1 MGRSFRKSKP
11 LIYVFCEGESEQA
24 YTEFLKEK
32 FSDVA
37 SIRKPSSTGIFEVAE
52 DKFDKDKRY
61 KDNAE
66 VIDEIWFFFD
76 VEADD
81 RSKWDN
87 RLRIIKKLRRLKKKP
102 GIRVRLLMTTAC
114 IEYWF
119 MLHYKL
125 YAPRIES
132 VADKERVLGEVVQKE
147 PHYKKGDYPST
158 ARIAERYA
166 TAVSNAD
173 KILRNLQQEG
183 LPCLEDSDERNRWLY
198 LSSKTFS
205 TVNEAIS
212 YLEQL
217 R

>member
-1 MGRSFRKSKP
+1 MGRSFRKRKP

-37 SIRKPSSTGIFEVAE
+37 SIRKPSSTGIFEEAE

-76 VEADD
+76 VEVDD

-87 RLRIIKKLRRLKKKP
+87 RLRIIRKLRRLKKKP
-102 GIRVRLLMTTAC
+102 GIKVRLLMTTAC

-132 VADKERVLGEVVQKE
+132 VADKERVLCEVVQKE
-147 PHYKKGDYPST
+147 PHYKKDDYPST

-166 TAVSNAD
+166 TAVFNAD